1 MAAAPINLV
10 PSPNDAVRG
19 WAELIRRA
27 GTGDPR
33 ALGQLY
39 DQTSRLVYGLAQRI
53 LANFADAEEV
63 TSDVYS
69 YVWRSASTFDESRG
83 SALSWLMVLTR
94 SRALDRVRARAQSSR
109 RLQSIDAAS
118 TVPASGANAEAA
130 ASLSERSGLVR
141 RALEDLPPE
150 QRELLELAYFGG
162 LSHVELAAQSGLPLG
177 TVKTRIRMGM
187 TKLRAR
193 LAQGEVQQS

>member
-27 GTGDPR
+27 GTGDPL
-33 ALGQLY
+33 ALAHLY

-53 LANFADAEEV
+53 LANYADAEEV

-118 TVPASGANAEAA
+118 TLPASGANAEAA
-130 ASLSERSGLVR
+130 ASMSERSGLVR

-193 LAQGEVQQS
+193 LAPGEVQH